1 MKLPALILGF
11 LLTTI
16 SCFGQN
22 DHLEPVKY
30 LDRISGVLK
39 EYYGKVFPLLHT
51 GFSEKP
57 YARYTS
63 RPSFS
68 AEYAFSVEEIG
79 GKFYVLSNRL
89 SENYWYVVFQNKQ
102 KSVQIKSAKTE
113 INQDLYR
120 DMGVLFQLLAEQ
132 AKEKEREIRK
142 GPNGEILVGLG
153 TDGTTYT
160 FSSTDKD
167 GAINSGETW
176 SPHPSS
182 QPLLSRL
189 VKVCDDLSL
198 LGTNDAIFQ
207 GEILKS
213 VAALITDLR
222 K

>member
-11 LLTTI
+11 LLTTFF
-16 SCFGQN
+16 CFGQN
-22 DHLEPVKY
+22 DHLEPAKIS
-30 LDRISGVLK
+30 DPISGVLK

-68 AEYAFSVEEIG
+68 AEYVFSVEEIG

-89 SENYWYVVFQNKQ
+89 SENYWYAGYSNKAD
-102 KSVQIKSAKTE
+102 SVRIKSTKTE

-120 DMGVLFQLLAEQ
+120 EMGVLFRLLADQ
-132 AKEKEREIRK
+132 TKARETID
-142 GPNGEILVGLG
+142 GVGV
-153 TDGTTYT
+153 DGTTYT
-160 FSSTDKD
+160 FSTTDKN
-167 GAINSGETW
+167 GTIITGETW

-182 QPLLSRL
+182 KPLLSRL

-198 LGTNDAIFQ
+198 LGTSDAISQ